1 MEYLT
6 NQIKDKAK
14 ELRKDYPTLSVYES
28 LNIAAKIQ
36 KNELYA
42 RANVI
47 APDNEYPGALESIA
61 INLGENAKIGERPLI

>member
-1 MEYLT
+1 MNYLT
-6 NQIKDKAK
+6 EEVKHKAK

-28 LNIAAKIQ
+28 LNLAAKIQ

-47 APDNEYPGALESIA
+47 APDNGYPTALESIA
-61 INLGENAKIGERPLI
+61 INLGETAKIGERPLI